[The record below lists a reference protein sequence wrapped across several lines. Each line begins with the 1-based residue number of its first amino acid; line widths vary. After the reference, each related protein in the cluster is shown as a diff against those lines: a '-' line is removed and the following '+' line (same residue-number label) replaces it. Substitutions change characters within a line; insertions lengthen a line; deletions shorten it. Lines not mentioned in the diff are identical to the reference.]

1 MDVCAKM
8 IEQLKKLFK
17 AVQREL
23 DEGISTEKIEVTVE
37 DGNRHLMHSS

>member
-1 MDVCAKM
+1 MDAHANM

-23 DEGISTEKIEVTVE
+23 DEGISTEKIEATVE
-37 DGNRHLMHSS
+37 DGNRHPMHSS